1 MDISNQLKA
10 KRKELNLTQQQVAD
24 KVFVTRQT
32 ISKWELGKSQPDL
45 VSLKLLDNALNLSEL
60 EEKEKKQSK
69 GVFTMNQKLSL
80 KDLIFTLVFGVLFLP
95 IRFLY
100 TLNQQYKTSKLL
112 KFVIK
117 PILILLFLLYVGSLK
132 LQPLIFVIVTTL
144 LFYYI
149 LSMYYKFLF
158 QNLDLPKKLQS

>member
-10 KRKELNLTQQQVAD
+10 KRKKLNLTQQQVAD

-149 LSMYYKFLF
+149 LSIYYSE
-158 QNLDLPKKLQS
+158 D

>member
-45 VSLKLLDNALNLSEL
+45 VSLKLLDNALILSEL

-100 TLNQQYKTSKLL
+100 TLNQQYKTSKLS

-149 LSMYYKFLF
+149 LSIYYSE
-158 QNLDLPKKLQS
+158 D

>member
-24 KVFVTRQT
+24 KVFVIRQT

-149 LSMYYKFLF
+149 LSIYYSE
-158 QNLDLPKKLQS
+158 D

>member
-60 EEKEKKQSK
+60 EEKEKEKKQSK

-149 LSMYYKFLF
+149 LSIYYSE
-158 QNLDLPKKLQS
+158 D

>member
-32 ISKWELGKSQPDL
+32 ISKSELGKSQPDL

-149 LSMYYKFLF
+149 LSIYYSE
-158 QNLDLPKKLQS
+158 D

>member
-60 EEKEKKQSK
+60 EEKKKKQSK

-149 LSMYYKFLF
+149 LSIYYSE
-158 QNLDLPKKLQS
+158 D

>member
-10 KRKELNLTQQQVAD
+10 KREELNLTQQQVAD

-149 LSMYYKFLF
+149 LSIYYSE
-158 QNLDLPKKLQS
+158 D

>member
-144 LFYYI
+144 LLYYI
-149 LSMYYKFLF
+149 LSIYYSE
-158 QNLDLPKKLQS
+158 D

>member
-24 KVFVTRQT
+24 KDFVTRQT

-149 LSMYYKFLF
+149 LSIYYSE
-158 QNLDLPKKLQS
+158 D

>member
-60 EEKEKKQSK
+60 EEKEKKTVKRSFYNESK
-69 GVFTMNQKLSL
+69 TIVERSHFYTSIWSAILTHP
-80 KDLIFTLVFGVLFLP
+80 IF
-95 IRFLY
+95 IY
-100 TLNQQYKTSKLL
+100 SKST
-112 KFVIK
+112 V
-117 PILILLFLLYVGSLK
+117 
-132 LQPLIFVIVTTL
+132 
-144 LFYYI
+144 
-149 LSMYYKFLF
+149 
-158 QNLDLPKKLQS
+158 

>member
-32 ISKWELGKSQPDL
+32 ISKWELGKNQPDL

-149 LSMYYKFLF
+149 LSIYYSE
-158 QNLDLPKKLQS
+158 D

>member
-132 LQPLIFVIVTTL
+132 LQPLIFVVVTTL

-149 LSMYYKFLF
+149 LSIYYSE
-158 QNLDLPKKLQS
+158 D

>member
-100 TLNQQYKTSKLL
+100 TLNQQYKISKLS

-149 LSMYYKFLF
+149 LSIYYSE
-158 QNLDLPKKLQS
+158 D

>member
-80 KDLIFTLVFGVLFLP
+80 KDLIFTLVFGALFLP

-100 TLNQQYKTSKLL
+100 TLNQQYKTSKL
-112 KFVIK
+112 
-117 PILILLFLLYVGSLK
+117 
-132 LQPLIFVIVTTL
+132 
-144 LFYYI
+144 
-149 LSMYYKFLF
+149 
-158 QNLDLPKKLQS
+158 

>member
-117 PILILLFLLYVGSLK
+117 PILILLFSLYVGSLK

-149 LSMYYKFLF
+149 LSIYYSE
-158 QNLDLPKKLQS
+158 D

>member
-60 EEKEKKQSK
+60 EEKEKNHSK
-69 GVFTMNQKLSL
+69 EAFTMNQKLTL

-100 TLNQQYKTSKLL
+100 TLNQQYKASKLL

-149 LSMYYKFLF
+149 LSIYYSE
-158 QNLDLPKKLQS
+158 D

>member
-80 KDLIFTLVFGVLFLP
+80 KDLIFTLVFGALFLP

-149 LSMYYKFLF
+149 LSIYYSE
-158 QNLDLPKKLQS
+158 D

>member
-10 KRKELNLTQQQVAD
+10 KRKQLNLTQQQVAD

-149 LSMYYKFLF
+149 LSIYYSE
-158 QNLDLPKKLQS
+158 D

>member
-10 KRKELNLTQQQVAD
+10 KRKELDLTQQQVAD

-149 LSMYYKFLF
+149 LSIYYSE
-158 QNLDLPKKLQS
+158 D

>member
-117 PILILLFLLYVGSLK
+117 PILILLFLLYFGSLK

-149 LSMYYKFLF
+149 LSIYYSE
-158 QNLDLPKKLQS
+158 D

>member
-69 GVFTMNQKLSL
+69 GVCTMNQKLSL

-149 LSMYYKFLF
+149 LSIYYSE
-158 QNLDLPKKLQS
+158 D

>member
-100 TLNQQYKTSKLL
+100 TLNQQYKTSKLS

-117 PILILLFLLYVGSLK
+117 PILTLLFLLYVGSLK

-149 LSMYYKFLF
+149 LSIYYSE
-158 QNLDLPKKLQS
+158 D

>member
-45 VSLKLLDNALNLSEL
+45 VSLKLLDNALILSEL

-149 LSMYYKFLF
+149 LSIYYSE
-158 QNLDLPKKLQS
+158 D

>member
-1 MDISNQLKA
+1 MDISNHLKA

-100 TLNQQYKTSKLL
+100 TLNQQYKTSKLS

-149 LSMYYKFLF
+149 LSIYYSE
-158 QNLDLPKKLQS
+158 D

>member
-69 GVFTMNQKLSL
+69 
-80 KDLIFTLVFGVLFLP
+80 
-95 IRFLY
+95 
-100 TLNQQYKTSKLL
+100 
-112 KFVIK
+112 
-117 PILILLFLLYVGSLK
+117 
-132 LQPLIFVIVTTL
+132 
-144 LFYYI
+144 
-149 LSMYYKFLF
+149 
-158 QNLDLPKKLQS
+158 

>member
-100 TLNQQYKTSKLL
+100 TLNQQYKTSKLS

-149 LSMYYKFLF
+149 LSIYYSE
-158 QNLDLPKKLQS
+158 D

>member
-60 EEKEKKQSK
+60 EEKEKKQPK

-149 LSMYYKFLF
+149 LSIYYSE
-158 QNLDLPKKLQS
+158 D

>member
-60 EEKEKKQSK
+60 EEKDKKQSK

-149 LSMYYKFLF
+149 LSIYYSE
-158 QNLDLPKKLQS
+158 D

>member
-149 LSMYYKFLF
+149 LSIYYSE
-158 QNLDLPKKLQS
+158 D

>member
-1 MDISNQLKA
+1 MDSSNQLKA

-149 LSMYYKFLF
+149 LSIYYSE
-158 QNLDLPKKLQS
+158 D

>member
-100 TLNQQYKTSKLL
+100 TLNHLYKSSMLL

-149 LSMYYKFLF
+149 LSIYYSE
-158 QNLDLPKKLQS
+158 D

>member
-24 KVFVTRQT
+24 KVFVTIQT

-149 LSMYYKFLF
+149 LSIYYSE
-158 QNLDLPKKLQS
+158 D

>member
-1 MDISNQLKA
+1 MNTNEKLKEIRKISGMTQE
-10 KRKELNLTQQQVAD
+10 ELAD
-24 KVFVTRQT
+24 KLNVSRQT

-149 LSMYYKFLF
+149 LSIYYSE
-158 QNLDLPKKLQS
+158 D